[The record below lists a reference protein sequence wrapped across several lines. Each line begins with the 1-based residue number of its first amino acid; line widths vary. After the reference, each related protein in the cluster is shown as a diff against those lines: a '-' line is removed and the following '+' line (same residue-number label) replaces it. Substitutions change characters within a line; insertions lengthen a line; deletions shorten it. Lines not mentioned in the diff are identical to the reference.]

1 MDISCKI
8 VYQEG
13 FGEIVEKKSRFLAYI
28 FPVDT
33 EEQALERIAQ
43 IRREHYSARHN
54 CFAYVIGEKNEI
66 ERCSDDGEPSGTA
79 GRPMLEVLTGQGIHN
94 AVAIV
99 TRYFGGTLLGTGGLV
114 RAYTD
119 AVKAGLLASVLL
131 EQKQGLRLLV
141 STDYNELGK
150 IQHLMRTEGILE
162 LDSQYGERVEL
173 LLLIPDEAAE
183 FEAKITEITAGTA
196 DIAWRERVS
205 YCLAGR
211 EAVRIR
217 PLLGRE
223 DAAMEEKR

>member
-1 MDISCKI
+1 M
-8 VYQEG
+8 
-13 FGEIVEKKSRFLAYI
+13 
-28 FPVDT
+28 
-33 EEQALERIAQ
+33 
-43 IRREHYSARHN
+43 
-54 CFAYVIGEKNEI
+54 
-66 ERCSDDGEPSGTA
+66 
-79 GRPMLEVLTGQGIHN
+79 
-94 AVAIV
+94 
-99 TRYFGGTLLGTGGLV
+99 GTGGLV

-183 FEAKITEITAGTA
+183 FETKITEITAGTA
-196 DIAWRERVS
+196 DIARRERVS
-205 YCLAGR
+205 YCLSGR

>member
-141 STDYNELGK
+141 STDYN
-150 IQHLMRTEGILE
+150 
-162 LDSQYGERVEL
+162 
-173 LLLIPDEAAE
+173 DEAAE